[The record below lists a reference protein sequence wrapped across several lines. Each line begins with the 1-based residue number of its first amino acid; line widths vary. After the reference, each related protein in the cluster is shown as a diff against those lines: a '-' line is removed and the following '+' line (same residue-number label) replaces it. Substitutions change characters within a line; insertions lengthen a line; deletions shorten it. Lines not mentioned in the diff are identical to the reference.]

1 MLPLRPLDK
10 MEDAEEERA
19 DVREVVE
26 ILRSPCTGQL
36 SPGLV
41 RLVLFVSA
49 LARFRGNIFMRKE
62 DKLRRGQ

>member
-10 MEDAEEERA
+10 MEDEEEERA

-41 RLVLFVSA
+41 RLVFLCLGSGKV
-49 LARFRGNIFMRKE
+49 RGNIFFEER
-62 DKLRRGQ
+62 

>member
-10 MEDAEEERA
+10 MEEEEEERA

-36 SPGLV
+36 SPELV
-41 RLVLFVSA
+41 RLVSLSLGSGKV
-49 LARFRGNIFMRKE
+49 RGHIFMRKE
-62 DKLRRGQ
+62 EKLASE

>member
-41 RLVLFVSA
+41 RLVSLCLGSGKV
-49 LARFRGNIFMRKE
+49 RGNIFMRKE
-62 DKLRRGQ
+62 EKLASE